1 MRDKLNYL
9 YTWHMKQTLRYNY
22 IDLAKAIGKRN
33 YVLPSGKQVDILE
46 NTQNNQLL
54 GSVLNIGPN
63 FTIFGNVQNWETIFV
78 SEGCEKVTGY
88 TCEEAMLLGPQL
100 LVQFTH
106 PEDYPVAMETNKRA
120 LEVLFQAEPEDR
132 PFITCIFYYRGIHR
146 DGSIK
151 NIQQHV
157 LPTAFDLA
165 GNPFIF
171 ANVITDI
178 SHLQLPQIPRTV
190 LIDHKRN
197 ESKLIEPGLP
207 FVEGE
212 RLRISARE
220 NEVLRLLAS
229 GHTTKEIGDK
239 LGITFHTAAT
249 YRKRLLAKTCVKNT
263 TELIN
268 FSIIHSLL

>member
-1 MRDKLNYL
+1 M
-9 YTWHMKQTLRYNY
+9 LRYSY
-22 IDLAKAIGKRN
+22 IDFAKAIGKKK
-33 YVLPSGKQVDILE
+33 YVLPSGKQIDILE
-46 NTQNNQLL
+46 SIQNNQLL

-78 SEGCEKVTGY
+78 SEGCEKVAGY

-100 LVQFTH
+100 LVQFNH

-120 LEVLFQAEPEDR
+120 LELLFQAEPEDR
-132 PFITCIFYYRGIHR
+132 PYITCIFYYRGIHR

-157 LPTAFDLA
+157 LPIAFDMA

-171 ANVITDI
+171 AMVITDI
-178 SHLQLPQIPRTV
+178 SHLHLPQIPRTV

-197 ESKLIEPGLP
+197 ESRLIEPGLP

-220 NEVLRLLAS
+220 NEVLRLLAQ
-229 GHTTKEIGDK
+229 GHTTKEIAAK

-249 YRKRLLAKTCVKNT
+249 YRKRLLEKTSVKNT
-263 TELIN
+263 SELIN
-268 FSIIHSLL
+268 FAVIHSLL